1 MVGVPLEATA
11 ITPTLPE
18 GTAVCCL
25 RWPRLISEPKQRPET
40 TSPRGIS
47 DVVEMHLNTFEI
59 IPEASHREKHFTRRR
74 LMYSQSVTP
83 SRVFLLP
90 RRPLLRAWWYRDL
103 AELAPVL
110 VCER

>member
-1 MVGVPLEATA
+1 MVGVPLEALLSHQPFA
-11 ITPTLPE
+11 RGYRRVRHARRNSREDQPPT
-18 GTAVCCL
+18 
-25 RWPRLISEPKQRPET
+25 T